1 MEYTGE
7 TAKSK
12 IIDYN
17 SEGRYNQEMDYA
29 VLHSAK
35 VEDRAVKALV
45 KYNKQQI
52 EGKTMTK
59 KLKPVVVRTRNK
71 AIDLASTPQG
81 INERYTEKL
90 VAYNNRYY
98 MLYDTETINTGDKD
112 YEFTITD
119 YTKNTPKDVPF
130 TRNFGY
136 KYLDETIGNSKIL
149 NKEVITNSG
158 RLSRTN
164 KTLN

>member
-59 KLKPVVVRTRNK
+59 KLKPD
-71 AIDLASTPQG
+71 IQ
-81 INERYTEKL
+81 
-90 VAYNNRYY
+90 
-98 MLYDTETINTGDKD
+98 
-112 YEFTITD
+112 
-119 YTKNTPKDVPF
+119 KN
-130 TRNFGY
+130 
-136 KYLDETIGNSKIL
+136 
-149 NKEVITNSG
+149 
-158 RLSRTN
+158 
-164 KTLN
+164 

>member
-1 MEYTGE
+1 MEYTPA

-17 SEGRYNQEMDYA
+17 AEGRYNQEIDYN

-52 EGKTMTK
+52 EGKEMTK
-59 KLKPVVVRTRNK
+59 KLRPVVVRTKNK
-71 AIDLASTPQG
+71 AIDLSSFPEG
-81 INERYTEKL
+81 IKDRYTEKL

-98 MLYDTETINTGDKD
+98 ILYDTEVVNSDDNKFI
-112 YEFTITD
+112 IQD
-119 YTKNTPKDVPF
+119 YTKKTVKEVPF
-130 TRNFGY
+130 TTSFKY
-136 KYLDETIGNSKIL
+136 KYLDETIGSSKIL
-149 NKEVITNSG
+149 NKDAITNSG
-158 RLSRTN
+158 RSNRTD
-164 KTLN
+164 KTL

>member
-7 TAKSK
+7 TAKTK

-17 SEGRYNQEMDYA
+17 SEGRYNQKMDYA

-52 EGKTMTK
+52 EGKAMTK

-71 AIDLASTPQG
+71 AIDLASAPQG

-90 VAYNNRYY
+90 VSYNNRYY
-98 MLYDTETINTGDKD
+98 MLYDTENINTGDKD

>member
-12 IIDYN
+12 VIDYN
-17 SEGRYNQEMDYA
+17 SEGRYNQKIDYG

-52 EGKTMTK
+52 EGKEMTK
-59 KLKPVVVRTRNK
+59 KLRPVVVRTRNK
-71 AIDLASTPQG
+71 AIDIISTPNG
-81 INERYTEKL
+81 INDRYTEKL

-98 MLYDTETINTGDKD
+98 MLYDTEHINDVGDD
-112 YEFTITD
+112 ADNFMIQS
-119 YTKNTPKDVPF
+119 YTKNTAKEVPF
-130 TRNFGY
+130 KKGFSYN
-136 KYLDETIGNSKIL
+136 YLDETIGNSKVL
-149 NKEVITNSG
+149 NKNVITESG
-158 RLSRTN
+158 RRLTN
-164 KTLN
+164 KTL

>member
-12 IIDYN
+12 VIDYN
-17 SEGRYNQEMDYA
+17 SEGRYNSQMDYA

-52 EGKTMTK
+52 EGKEMVK
-59 KLKPVVVRTRNK
+59 KLRPVVVRTRNK
-71 AIDLASTPQG
+71 AIDLASTQKG
-81 INERYTEKL
+81 INDRYTEKL
-90 VAYNNRYY
+90 IAYNNRYY
-98 MLYDTETINTGDKD
+98 MLYDSENINSEDAD
-112 YEFTITD
+112 YEFKSLD
-119 YTKNTPKDVPF
+119 YTKNKPIISPF
-130 TRNFGY
+130 AKETNY
-136 KYLDETIGNSKIL
+136 KYLDETIGKSKVL

-164 KTLN
+164 KTLQ

>member
-12 IIDYN
+12 VIDYN
-17 SEGRYNQEMDYA
+17 SEGRYNQKLDYA

-52 EGKTMTK
+52 EGKEMTK
-59 KLKPVVVRTRNK
+59 KLRPVVVRTKNK
-71 AIDLASTPQG
+71 AIDLTSTPSG

-90 VAYNNRYY
+90 VAYNNRHY
-98 MLYDTETINTGDKD
+98 MLYDTENINDGDGD
-112 YEFTITD
+112 DDFILQD
-119 YTKNTPKDVPF
+119 YTKNSVKEVPF
-130 TRNFGY
+130 KKGY
-136 KYLDETIGNSKIL
+136 SYNYLDETIGNSKVL

-164 KTLN
+164 KTL

>member
-17 SEGRYNQEMDYA
+17 SEGRYNQQIDYA

-45 KYNKQQI
+45 KYNKEQI
-52 EGKTMTK
+52 EGKAMTK
-59 KLKPVVVRTRNK
+59 KLQPVVVRTRNK
-71 AIDLASTPQG
+71 AIDLVAAPAG
-81 INERYTEKL
+81 MNERYTEKL
-90 VAYNNRYY
+90 VSYNNRYY
-98 MLYDTETINTGDKD
+98 MLYDTENINSGDKD
-112 YEFTITD
+112 YEFTLTD
-119 YTKNTPKDVPF
+119 YTKNTSKDVPF
-130 TRNFGY
+130 TRTLNY
-136 KYLDETIGNSKIL
+136 KNLDETIGSSKIL
-149 NKEVITNSG
+149 NKDVITNSG

>member
-12 IIDYN
+12 VIDYN
-17 SEGRYNQEMDYA
+17 SEGRYNPQMDYA

-52 EGKTMTK
+52 EGKEMVK
-59 KLKPVVVRTRNK
+59 KLRPVVVRTRNK
-71 AIDLASTPQG
+71 AIDLASTPKG
-81 INERYTEKL
+81 VNDRYTEKL

-98 MLYDTETINTGDKD
+98 MLYDTENINSEDAD
-112 YEFTITD
+112 YEFTPVD
-119 YTKNTPKDVPF
+119 YTKNKPNISPF
-130 TRNFGY
+130 ANEI
-136 KYLDETIGNSKIL
+136 KYNNLDETIGKSKVL

-164 KTLN
+164 KTLQ

>member
-17 SEGRYNQEMDYA
+17 SEGRYNQTMDYS

-52 EGKTMTK
+52 KAKEMTK
-59 KLKPVVVRTRNK
+59 KLQPVVVRTRNK
-71 AIDLASTPQG
+71 AIDFNSVSSG
-81 INERYTEKL
+81 VNERYREKL
-90 VAYNNRYY
+90 VSYNNRHYI
-98 MLYDTETINTGDKD
+98 LYDTENINAESGDYD
-112 YEFTITD
+112 FINED
-119 YTKNTPKDVPF
+119 YTSKRQKEVPF
-130 TRNFGY
+130 KNDY
-136 KYLDETIGNSKIL
+136 KYNYLDETIGNSKVL
-149 NKEVITNSG
+149 NKDIITDSSRFN
-158 RLSRTN
+158 RTN
-164 KTLN
+164 KTL